1 MAGTFTQCLHLTAVR
16 GRVEVAVPFLMLSEQ
31 DGRGYLHWGKTLLSN
46 GMEHITDLPRSRLTK
61 SGSDPPT
68 GKLSNPRVGLLARDA
83 LGEMLDMDV
92 IGVSSKTS
100 EHDDVPE
107 TDRTCGTCCTD
118 WQMEHTSARWAWT
131 RMPLGCPWKLK
142 QHNIRGVFESAA
154 PSNFGA
160 ATVQHRY
167 RSTVTYVTQK
177 G

>member
-131 RMPLGCPWKLK
+131 RLPLGCPWKLK
-142 QHNIRGVFESAA
+142 QHNIRGYSNRLRLPTSAL
-154 PSNFGA
+154 
-160 ATVQHRY
+160 R
-167 RSTVTYVTQK
+167 RCSTDTAQL
-177 G
+177 